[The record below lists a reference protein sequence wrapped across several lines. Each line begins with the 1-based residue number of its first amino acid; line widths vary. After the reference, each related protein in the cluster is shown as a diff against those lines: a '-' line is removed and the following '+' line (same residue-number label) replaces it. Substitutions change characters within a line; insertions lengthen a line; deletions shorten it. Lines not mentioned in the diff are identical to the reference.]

1 MKSPYLEAGRIVNT
15 HGIQGEVKIEPWAD
29 SADFLLGFR
38 TFYIDGVPT
47 AVLSARV
54 HGRMVLARLEGIGD
68 INAAMRLKNRIV
80 QIARKDAKLPKGGF
94 FIADLIGASVME
106 ENGRELG
113 KITEVLD
120 LPAGNVYVVRGERE
134 HMIPA
139 VPEFILNTDIDKGVV
154 TVRLIEGM

>member
-68 INAAMRLKNRIV
+68 
-80 QIARKDAKLPKGGF
+80 
-94 FIADLIGASVME
+94 
-106 ENGRELG
+106 
-113 KITEVLD
+113 
-120 LPAGNVYVVRGERE
+120 Y
-134 HMIPA
+134 
-139 VPEFILNTDIDKGVV
+139 
-154 TVRLIEGM
+154 